1 MNIIIIAP
9 VGSSFSTGIAN
20 AVKITKEI
28 LDTKYNVFLIDTASN
43 VDEENI
49 RSFTFKRFISF
60 LNIFYTFLTKI
71 RNSKIIYITISMSLI
86 GFFRDMIF
94 IIFSKLF
101 FLKSFSSFTRWGLQR
116 IFFCKKK
123 FFDKKINN
131 ICFK

>member
-101 FLKSFSSFTRWGLQR
+101 LKSFSSFTRWGLQR
-116 IFFCKKK
+116 IFFHKKK